1 MKMEFTV
8 QEREILEAV
17 FPKVQGKIEV
27 VKEATW
33 FEKDVGLSPAD
44 KENNDIIKEI
54 EVTDNIKPIIVA
66 TLQMM
71 DDKGLITK
79 EVLTLWDKFITKD

>member
-1 MKMEFTV
+1 MKMEFAV
-8 QEREILEAV
+8 REREILESV

-27 VKEATW
+27 VKEAAW
-33 FEKDVGLSPAD
+33 FKKDIELSPQD
-44 KENNDIIKEI
+44 KEDTSIIKEV

-71 DDKGLITK
+71 NDKGLITE
-79 EVLTLWDKFITKD
+79 EVLPLWDKFITKE